1 MATQKIIRDMITLF
15 CELFGKKM
23 ADETLGAWEMALQRY
38 QDNQVISAGQKVM
51 EEFHR
56 MPTPADLIERIRAAD
71 PPLETYE
78 SHEMR
83 THCSKCGTCRYCR
96 RDSNHPQYECEDC
109 YTGLTREERIQR
121 VKDFTKTLKGGLFK
135 SMDEAA

>member
-1 MATQKIIRDMITLF
+1 MYFTQLGYPIPGT
-15 CELFGKKM
+15 
-23 ADETLGAWEMALQRY
+23 ADEIAPSWVQALFKY
-38 QDNQVISAGQKVM
+38 NDGQVITAVNRCI
-51 EEFHR
+51 EDNVRF
-56 MPTPADLIERIRAAD
+56 PTPGEIIDRIKALS

-83 THCSKCGTCRYCR
+83 THCSKCGKYRYCR
-96 RDSNHPQYECEDC
+96 RDSGHPQYECEDC

-121 VKDFTKTLKGGLFK
+121 VRNFTKTLKGGLFK